1 MASRL
6 MTSIWRRVA
15 WPRGCARSWI
25 ACRQSTTMNDAEGT
39 TGDCP
44 QRVELEILATGATA
58 SESLS
63 AHLKSCPSCQ
73 ELLRQ
78 IVADND
84 LLGSALFA
92 ESESN
97 DIERILDQ
105 PIEGYTVLKEIHRG
119 GQGVVFL
126 ARQLST
132 NRTVAIKMLL
142 QGRFATSSQRMRF
155 DREVELVAG
164 LRHPGIVT
172 LYESGST
179 IGGDVYFA
187 MEYVDG
193 RTLDC
198 WHAQQTPTSEEV
210 ASLFV
215 EICGAVRY
223 AHGRGIIHRDL
234 KPGNILVGADHH
246 PHILDFGIAR
256 VADSASTDETMA
268 TEAGQFLGTFSYAA
282 PEQLEGAPER
292 VDVRVDVFAL
302 GVLLYEML
310 CGRKPFEM
318 GDSLAELIGNRL
330 DRIPPAPSSHVSG
343 ISHDLD
349 VICLKALSPDPE
361 RRYAS
366 AGEMEEDLRR
376 HLDGRPILARADS
389 TSYVLGR
396 LIRRHKIPVLALAS
410 IVVLVITSLISL
422 GFLYAEAEHERRVA
436 DETLRGFQD
445 SIGIINPQ
453 TGQGTHDM
461 SVGEYVRIME
471 DHVVN
476 ELNNQP
482 RVGSALLTTLGLI
495 ELAFDE
501 VEKSQSLL
509 EKALE
514 LRRDSGPA
522 GLGEAYHNL
531 GRVLFRRGEYDRAL
545 VNYQNALRERLAA
558 HGRIHPDVAMTY
570 QHLGSTQ
577 RRVGDYS
584 AALAEFV
591 EAEMIWEALYGP
603 DSEQI
608 AGLLNNRAWVLVDQA
623 RVFADSG
630 RTDEARELL
639 EDAHFRLLDA
649 SAMIRGIVP
658 PNDYRIGRSERSV
671 GQVLMELGRT
681 EEAIPHF
688 DESLRIQISRQ
699 GDRSD
704 GVLRTK
710 LLRAS
715 AYIEQGTDL
724 EEASREVRAVAEIR
738 EKQALEYQTKSAWR
752 QALIALQMLER
763 IHLIRDDAD
772 SLEQV
777 RDDLARIEKA
787 LQALSG

>member
-1 MASRL
+1 
-6 MTSIWRRVA
+6 
-15 WPRGCARSWI
+15 
-25 ACRQSTTMNDAEGT
+25 MNDVHGPMEGCPERVKLELLASGT
-39 TGDCP
+39 TASDSTLKH
-44 QRVELEILATGATA
+44 LESCAHCRTLLDQITA
-58 SESLS
+58 E
-63 AHLKSCPSCQ
+63 
-73 ELLRQ
+73 
-78 IVADND
+78 ND

-92 ESESN
+92 ESNTN
-97 DIERILDQ
+97 DIERILEQ
-105 PIEGYTVLKEIHRG
+105 PIEGYTVLREIHRG

-126 ARQLST
+126 ARQIST

-142 QGRFATSSQRMRF
+142 QGRFATSDQRMRF

-179 IGGDVYFA
+179 LGGDVYFA

-193 RTLDC
+193 TTLDS
-198 WHAQQTPTSEEV
+198 WRARVTPSAAEV
-210 ASLFV
+210 AELFV
-215 EICGAVRY
+215 QICAAVRY

-234 KPGNILVGADHH
+234 KPGNILVGANDH
-246 PHILDFGIAR
+246 PNILDFGIAR
-256 VADSASTDETMA
+256 VADSSATDETMA
-268 TEAGQFLGTFSYAA
+268 TEAGQFLGTFAYAA
-282 PEQLEGAPER
+282 PEQLEGAADR

-310 CGRKPFEM
+310 CGRRPFEV
-318 GDSLAELIGNRL
+318 GESLADLIRNRL
-330 DRIPPAPSSHVSG
+330 DRIPPAPSSRASG
-343 ISHDLD
+343 ISQDLD

-389 TSYVLGR
+389 PSYVLGR
-396 LIRRHKIPVLALAS
+396 LIRRHKIPFAALAT
-410 IVVLVITSLISL
+410 IMVLIITSLISL
-422 GFLYAEAEHERRVA
+422 GVLYAEAEYERRVA

-476 ELNNQP
+476 ELDDQP

-495 ELAFDE
+495 ELAFDD

-509 EKALE
+509 EKALV
-514 LRRDSGPA
+514 LRRDSGA
-522 GLGEAYHNL
+522 AALGEAHHNL
-531 GRVLFRRGEYDRAL
+531 GRVFFRRGDFDAAKL
-545 VNYQNALRERLAA
+545 SYQNALRERLLA

-577 RRVGDYS
+577 RRTGDYD
-584 AALAEFV
+584 AALSEYVQAEL
-591 EAEMIWEALYGP
+591 IWKALYGP
-603 DSEQI
+603 ESEKM

-623 RVFADSG
+623 REYSKFG
-630 RTDEARELL
+630 RDDEARILL

-649 SAMIRGIVP
+649 SAMIRGIAP

-671 GQVLMELGRT
+671 GEVLVELGRT
-681 EEAIPHF
+681 DEAIPHF
-688 DESLRIQISRQ
+688 EESLRIQSSRQ
-699 GDRSD
+699 GNRSD
-704 GVLRTK
+704 GVLRTR

-715 AYIEQGTDL
+715 AYIDLATNL
-724 EEASREVRAVAEIR
+724 EETMRDVRDVAEIR
-738 EKQALEYQTKSAWR
+738 EQQAVEFKTQAAWR
-752 QALIALQMLER
+752 QALSAWKMLER
-763 IHLIRDDAD
+763 IHVIQDDATL
-772 SLEQV
+772 LEQV
-777 RDDLARIEKA
+777 RADLARNEKA
-787 LQALSG
+787 LEDLSS

>member
-1 MASRL
+1 
-6 MTSIWRRVA
+6 
-15 WPRGCARSWI
+15 
-25 ACRQSTTMNDAEGT
+25 MNDVHGPMEGCPERVKLELLASGT
-39 TGDCP
+39 TASDSTLKH
-44 QRVELEILATGATA
+44 LE
-58 SESLS
+58 SC
-63 AHLKSCPSCQ
+63 AHCRT
-73 ELLRQ
+73 LLDQ
-78 IVADND
+78 IKAEND

-92 ESESN
+92 ESNTN
-97 DIERILDQ
+97 DIERILEQ
-105 PIEGYTVLKEIHRG
+105 PIEGYTVLREIHRG

-126 ARQLST
+126 ARQIST

-142 QGRFATSSQRMRF
+142 QGRFATSDQRMRF

-179 IGGDVYFA
+179 LGGDVYFA

-193 RTLDC
+193 TTLDS
-198 WHAQQTPTSEEV
+198 WRARVTPSAAEV
-210 ASLFV
+210 AELFV
-215 EICGAVRY
+215 QICAAVRY

-234 KPGNILVGADHH
+234 KPGNILVGANDH
-246 PHILDFGIAR
+246 PNILDFGIAR
-256 VADSASTDETMA
+256 VADSSATDETMA
-268 TEAGQFLGTFSYAA
+268 TEAGQFLGTFAYAA
-282 PEQLEGAPER
+282 PEQLEGAADR
-292 VDVRVDVFAL
+292 VDIRVDVFAL

-310 CGRKPFEM
+310 CGRRPFEV
-318 GDSLAELIGNRL
+318 GESLADLIRNRL
-330 DRIPPAPSSHVSG
+330 DRIPPAPSSRASG
-343 ISHDLD
+343 ISQDLD

-389 TSYVLGR
+389 PSYVLGR
-396 LIRRHKIPVLALAS
+396 LIRRHKIPFAALAT
-410 IVVLVITSLISL
+410 IMVLIITSLISL
-422 GFLYAEAEHERRVA
+422 GVLYAEAEYERRVA

-476 ELNNQP
+476 ELDDQP

-495 ELAFDE
+495 ELAFDD

-509 EKALE
+509 EKALV
-514 LRRDSGPA
+514 LRRDSGA
-522 GLGEAYHNL
+522 AALGEAHHNL
-531 GRVLFRRGEYDRAL
+531 GRVFFRRGDFDAAKL
-545 VNYQNALRERLAA
+545 SYQNALRERLLA

-577 RRVGDYS
+577 RRTGDYD
-584 AALAEFV
+584 AALSEYVQAEL
-591 EAEMIWEALYGP
+591 IWKALYGP
-603 DSEQI
+603 ESEKM

-623 RVFADSG
+623 REYSKFG
-630 RTDEARELL
+630 RDDEARILL

-649 SAMIRGIVP
+649 SAMIRGIAP

-671 GQVLMELGRT
+671 GEVLVELGRT
-681 EEAIPHF
+681 DEAIPHF
-688 DESLRIQISRQ
+688 EESLRIQSSRQ

-704 GVLRTK
+704 GVLRTR

-715 AYIEQGTDL
+715 AYIDLATNL
-724 EEASREVRAVAEIR
+724 EETMRDVRDVAEIR
-738 EKQALEYQTKSAWR
+738 EQQAVEFKTQAAWR
-752 QALIALQMLER
+752 QALSAWKMLER
-763 IHLIRDDAD
+763 IHVIQDDATL
-772 SLEQV
+772 LEQV
-777 RDDLARIEKA
+777 RADLARNEKA
-787 LQALSG
+787 LEDLSS

>member
-1 MASRL
+1 
-6 MTSIWRRVA
+6 
-15 WPRGCARSWI
+15 
-25 ACRQSTTMNDAEGT
+25 MNDVQGPMEG
-39 TGDCP
+39 CP
-44 QRVELEILATGATA
+44 ERVELELLATGTTA
-58 SESLS
+58 SRATVKHLEECFHCRTLLS
-63 AHLKSCPSCQ
+63 
-73 ELLRQ
+73 Q
-78 IVADND
+78 ITAEND

-92 ESESN
+92 ESNTN
-97 DIERILDQ
+97 DIERILEQ
-105 PIEGYTVLKEIHRG
+105 PIEGYTVLRELHRG

-126 ARQLST
+126 ARQIST

-179 IGGDVYFA
+179 LGGDVYFA

-193 RTLDC
+193 TTLDT
-198 WHAQQTPTSEEV
+198 WHARVTPSAFEV
-210 ASLFV
+210 TELFV
-215 EICGAVRY
+215 QICAAVRY

-234 KPGNILVGADHH
+234 KPGNILVGANDQ
-246 PHILDFGIAR
+246 PNILDFGIAR
-256 VADSASTDETMA
+256 VADSSATDETMA
-268 TEAGQFLGTFSYAA
+268 TEAGQFLGTFAYAA
-282 PEQLEGAPER
+282 PEQLEGAADR

-310 CGRKPFEM
+310 CGSRPFEV
-318 GDSLAELIGNRL
+318 GDSLADLIRNRL
-330 DRIPPAPSSHVSG
+330 DRIPPAPSSRVPG

-389 TSYVLGR
+389 PSYVLGR
-396 LIRRHKIPVLALAS
+396 LIRRHKIPFAALAT
-410 IVVLVITSLISL
+410 IVVLIISSLISL
-422 GFLYAEAEHERRVA
+422 GVLYAEAEHERRVA
-436 DETLRGFQD
+436 DQTLRGFQD

-476 ELNNQP
+476 ELNEQP

-495 ELAFDE
+495 ELAFDD

-509 EKALE
+509 EKALV

-522 GLGEAYHNL
+522 ALGEAHHNL
-531 GRVLFRRGEYDRAL
+531 GRVFVRRGEFGAAKL
-545 VNYQNALRERLAA
+545 SYQNALRERLLA

-577 RRVGDYS
+577 RRTGDYE
-584 AALAEFV
+584 AALSEYVQAEL
-591 EAEMIWEALYGP
+591 IWKSLYGP
-603 DSEQI
+603 KSEEM

-623 RVFADSG
+623 REYSDSG
-630 RTDEARELL
+630 RTDEARVLL

-649 SAMIRGIVP
+649 SAMIRGIAP

-671 GQVLMELGRT
+671 GQVLVELGRT

-688 DESLRIQISRQ
+688 DESLRIAISRQ

-704 GVLRTK
+704 GVLRTR

-715 AYIEQGTDL
+715 ALIDQRIDL
-724 EEASREVRAVAEIR
+724 EETSEDVRDVAEIR
-738 EKQALEYQTKSAWR
+738 EQQALEFQTESAWS
-752 QALIALQMLER
+752 QALAAWRMLER
-763 IHLIRDDAD
+763 IHLIRDDA
-772 SLEQV
+772 SALAQV
-777 RDDLARIEKA
+777 RADLARTEKA
-787 LQALSG
+787 LEDLSS

>member
-1 MASRL
+1 
-6 MTSIWRRVA
+6 
-15 WPRGCARSWI
+15 
-25 ACRQSTTMNDAEGT
+25 MNDVHGPMEGCPERVKLELLASGT
-39 TGDCP
+39 TASDSTLKH
-44 QRVELEILATGATA
+44 LESCAHCRTLLDQITA
-58 SESLS
+58 E
-63 AHLKSCPSCQ
+63 
-73 ELLRQ
+73 
-78 IVADND
+78 ND

-92 ESESN
+92 ESNTN
-97 DIERILDQ
+97 DIERILEQ
-105 PIEGYTVLKEIHRG
+105 PIEGYTVLREIHRG

-126 ARQLST
+126 ARQIST

-142 QGRFATSSQRMRF
+142 QGRFATSDQRMRF

-179 IGGDVYFA
+179 LGGDVYFA

-193 RTLDC
+193 TTLDS
-198 WHAQQTPTSEEV
+198 WRARVTPSAAEV
-210 ASLFV
+210 AELFV
-215 EICGAVRY
+215 QICAAVRY

-234 KPGNILVGADHH
+234 KPGNILVGANDH
-246 PHILDFGIAR
+246 PNILDFGIAR
-256 VADSASTDETMA
+256 VADSSATDETMA
-268 TEAGQFLGTFSYAA
+268 TEAGQFLGTFAYAA
-282 PEQLEGAPER
+282 PEQLEGAADR
-292 VDVRVDVFAL
+292 VDIRVDVFAL

-310 CGRKPFEM
+310 CGRRPFEV
-318 GDSLAELIGNRL
+318 GESLADLIRNRL
-330 DRIPPAPSSHVSG
+330 DRIPPAPSSRASG
-343 ISHDLD
+343 ISQDLD

-389 TSYVLGR
+389 PSYVLGR
-396 LIRRHKIPVLALAS
+396 LIRRHKIPFAALAT
-410 IVVLVITSLISL
+410 IMVLIITSLISL
-422 GFLYAEAEHERRVA
+422 GVLYAEAEYERRVA

-476 ELNNQP
+476 ELDDQP

-495 ELAFDE
+495 ELAFDD

-509 EKALE
+509 EKALV
-514 LRRDSGPA
+514 LRRDSGA
-522 GLGEAYHNL
+522 AALGEAHHNL
-531 GRVLFRRGEYDRAL
+531 GRVFFRRGDFDAAKL
-545 VNYQNALRERLAA
+545 SYQNALRERLLA

-577 RRVGDYS
+577 RRTGDYD
-584 AALAEFV
+584 AALSEYVQAEL
-591 EAEMIWEALYGP
+591 IWKALYGP
-603 DSEQI
+603 ESEKM

-623 RVFADSG
+623 REYSKFG
-630 RTDEARELL
+630 RNDEARILL

-649 SAMIRGIVP
+649 SAMIRGIAP

-671 GQVLMELGRT
+671 GEVLVELGRT
-681 EEAIPHF
+681 DEAIPHF
-688 DESLRIQISRQ
+688 EESLRIQSSRQ

-704 GVLRTK
+704 GVLRTR

-715 AYIEQGTDL
+715 AYIDLATNL
-724 EEASREVRAVAEIR
+724 EETMRDVRDVAEIR
-738 EKQALEYQTKSAWR
+738 EQQAVEFKTQAAWR
-752 QALIALQMLER
+752 QALSAWKMLER
-763 IHLIRDDAD
+763 IHVIQDDATL
-772 SLEQV
+772 LEQV
-777 RDDLARIEKA
+777 RADLARNEKA
-787 LQALSG
+787 LEDLSS